1 MAHDTDY
8 FNKIAPNWDKHNA
21 TIPAD
26 KINYILDIAG
36 ISAGDSILDAGTG
49 TGVLL
54 PFLSSRQQHLGTLHA
69 VDSSSAMLEIA
80 HRKNAH
86 LLPSPVF
93 ILADIENDIIYERF
107 NHIMLYC
114 VFPHLHKPIET
125 LLHLYKN
132 NLQPG
137 GSITIAHPTSRHT
150 VNSIHHN
157 CPIKSH
163 KLKPAETV
171 TSQLTCCGMNISYT
185 EDSDECYIINI
196 AKTLP

>member
-8 FNKIAPNWDKHNA
+8 FNKISPNWDKHNA
-21 TIPAD
+21 TIPVD

-54 PFLSSRQQHLGTLHA
+54 PFLSSRQRHLGTLHA

-93 ILADIENDIIYERF
+93 ILADIENDKIYERF

-114 VFPHLHKPIET
+114 VFPHLNKPIET
-125 LLHLYKN
+125 LLHLYKY
-132 NLQPG
+132 NLQPR
-137 GSITIAHPTSRHT
+137 GSITIAHPISRHT
-150 VNSIHHN
+150 VNGIHHN

-163 KLKPAETV
+163 KLKPVETIV
-171 TSQLTCCGMNISYT
+171 SQLACYGMNVSYT
-185 EDSDECYIINI
+185 EDSDDYYIINI
-196 AKTLP
+196 TKS